1 MAYRQTLPLFA
12 LTGGSALIALG
23 TCFLRPCLDS
33 PGTGTLYSVPPA
45 TEISSTV
52 DLPLDT
58 SSAQDI
64 HQNLYHPL
72 VTLELPLCLASDGDM
87 CSNIAFPTFPNYA
100 QPSPYSS
107 NNHLPTAVIQ
117 QIHVPALQCSP
128 SEAPL
133 PNYFLP
139 ERCALAPP
147 TSASIPASTLSS
159 SFFAVA
165 LCLCLLCGWVA
176 FSFRSRLTALGTKIT
191 AALALRCCHWLT
203 ISDDLLDEWTGAQVP
218 RAGMSKVKSP
228 VKRLSFQSLSS
239 PMASDSDVN
248 GLYAAPPFQN
258 LGGSFSP
265 SPDVVRMLQDAVTED
280 LDDIPHGRFT
290 VIHPPRYATR
300 RATDGDCRYQAY
312 KRVYIG
318 AEPEVGQDRQ
328 DGLADESAHV
338 PYRTTTF
345 GPREKDDG
353 PSLIESHVAGASR
366 PPLLQLAN
374 ILPTGLRLEEAD
386 PLSTSSTMSSRP
398 SRRSSLSV
406 SFSDELKYRILSP
419 MVDNG
424 VDRFASSNLSSPF
437 LGSMLVQDEKLSPLP
452 RRRST
457 DMRPGREFRDAKQ
470 STTALGASRSAASRY
485 ASRTT
490 TVSDAGRS
498 MPSTDTGRS
507 TAVRDDSRAM
517 PHRRS
522 LDSDDWERSSTSSR
536 ASIMVSR
543 ASDLSSRTSSQSLSR
558 SFGRL
563 SLHSD
568 DWERSPVSSRA
579 SSHSASSTVSRSSSR
594 AGSRL
599 STLAA
604 LRLDRRPSASSRDSP
619 RSTASSSSRYSSS
632 SRASSRASS
641 PSASDT
647 ESLRSLS
654 DESLLPYDNERLLSD
669 HGEDLP
675 FASPSTPT
683 PARSR
688 TSTTKRWQRPEVG
701 WPKED
706 PEDEDMEPMTADG
719 QFNMAWW
726 HKRKEAENRPSTP
739 SVISVVG

>member
-1 MAYRQTLPLFA
+1 M
-12 LTGGSALIALG
+12 TGGSALIALG
-23 TCFLRPCLDS
+23 TCFFRPCLDS
-33 PGTGTLYSVPPA
+33 PGTGTLYFVPPA

-64 HQNLYHPL
+64 HQNLDHPL
-72 VTLELPLCLASDGDM
+72 VTLELPLCLASDGDI
-87 CSNIAFPTFPNYA
+87 CSNIAFPSFSNYA
-100 QPSPYSS
+100 QPSTDSYS
-107 NNHLPTAVIQ
+107 NHLTTAVVQ
-117 QIHVPALQCSP
+117 QVPIHALQCSP

-133 PNYFLP
+133 PNYFLQ
-139 ERCALAPP
+139 EYCIFPP
-147 TSASIPASTLSS
+147 PSSTSISASTLSS
-159 SFFAVA
+159 SFLIIAF
-165 LCLCLLCGWVA
+165 CLSLLCGWVA
-176 FSFRSRLTALGTKIT
+176 FSFRCRITALCFEMT
-191 AALALRCCHWLT
+191 AALAFKGYLPFVLY
-203 ISDDLLDEWTGAQVP
+203 DDALDEWTGAQVP
-218 RAGMSKVKSP
+218 RAIMSDDKSP
-228 VKRLSFQSLSS
+228 VKRSSSQSLPSL
-239 PMASDSDVN
+239 MVSDSDVN
-248 GLYAAPPFQN
+248 FPRPAPPFRN
-258 LGGSFSP
+258 LGGSFSA
-265 SPDVVRMLQDAVTED
+265 SSDVARSLQDAVAGD
-280 LDDIPHGRFT
+280 LDDIPNGRFT

-300 RATDGDCRYQAY
+300 RTTDGDCRYQAY

-318 AEPEVGQDRQ
+318 TEPEVGQDRQ

-353 PSLIESHVAGASR
+353 SSLTESHVAGASR
-366 PPLLQLAN
+366 PPLLLLAHV
-374 ILPTGLRLEEAD
+374 LSTGLGSEEAD
-386 PLSTSSTMSSRP
+386 PLSTSSAMSSRP

-424 VDRFASSNLSSPF
+424 VDRFASSSLSSPF
-437 LGSMLVQDEKLSPLP
+437 LGSMLAQDEKLSPLP

-457 DMRPGREFRDAKQ
+457 DVRTGQESRGAMR
-470 STTALGASRSAASRY
+470 STATLDASRSAASGY
-485 ASRTT
+485 ASRSTI
-490 TVSDAGRS
+490 VPDAGRS
-498 MPSTDTGRS
+498 MASPNTGRLM
-507 TAVRDDSRAM
+507 AVRDDNRTM

-522 LDSDDWERSSTSSR
+522 LDSDDWESSSTSSR
-536 ASIMVSR
+536 ASKI
-543 ASDLSSRTSSQSLSR
+543 SSRTSSQSLSR
-558 SFGRL
+558 SFSRL
-563 SLHSD
+563 SLDSD
-568 DWERSPVSSRA
+568 DWERSLVSSRA
-579 SSHSASSTVSRSSSR
+579 SSRSASSTVSRSSSR
-594 AGSRL
+594 AGPRL
-599 STLAA
+599 STSA
-604 LRLDRRPSASSRDSP
+604 LSRLGSFPTSSRDSP
-619 RSTASSSSRYSSS
+619 RSSTSTSSRYSSS

-647 ESLRSLS
+647 ESLRSLN

-688 TSTTKRWQRPEVG
+688 SSTKRWQRREAG

-706 PEDEDMEPMTADG
+706 PEDEAMEPMTADG

>member
-1 MAYRQTLPLFA
+1 M
-12 LTGGSALIALG
+12 TGGSALIALG
-23 TCFLRPCLDS
+23 TCFFRPCLDS
-33 PGTGTLYSVPPA
+33 PNTGSLYSAPPA
-45 TEISSTV
+45 TG
-52 DLPLDT
+52 T
-58 SSAQDI
+58 SSAAHSPLDASSAQI
-64 HQNLYHPL
+64 THQGFRHSL
-72 VTLELPLCLASDGDM
+72 VAPELPICLAPEGDM
-87 CSNIAFPTFPNYA
+87 CMNTAFPTFPNYA
-100 QPSPYSS
+100 QPSADSC

-117 QIHVPALQCSP
+117 QAHVPALQCSP
-128 SEAPL
+128 SETPL

-147 TSASIPASTLSS
+147 TSVSIPASTLSS
-159 SFFAVA
+159 SFLAVA

-218 RAGMSKVKSP
+218 RVGMSDVKSP
-228 VKRLSFQSLSS
+228 VKRSSFQSLSS

-248 GLYAAPPFQN
+248 GLYAAPPLQN

-265 SPDVVRMLQDAVTED
+265 SSDVVRMLQDAITED

-290 VIHPPRYATR
+290 VIHPPRYASR

-338 PYRTTTF
+338 PYRTTKF

-353 PSLIESHVAGASR
+353 PSLTESHVAGASR
-366 PPLLQLAN
+366 PPLLLLAN
-374 ILPTGLRLEEAD
+374 VLPTGLGSEAD

-419 MVDNG
+419 MVDKG
-424 VDRFASSNLSSPF
+424 VDRFASSSLSSPF
-437 LGSMLVQDEKLSPLP
+437 LGSTSAQDEKLSPLP

-457 DMRPGREFRDAKQ
+457 DMRTGTDFRDARR
-470 STTALGASRSAASRY
+470 STTALDASRSAASRY
-485 ASRTT
+485 ASRST
-490 TVSDAGRS
+490 TVPDAGRS
-498 MPSTDTGRS
+498 MASTDTGRL

-522 LDSDDWERSSTSSR
+522 LDSDDWVRSSTSSR
-536 ASIMVSR
+536 ASNM
-543 ASDLSSRTSSQSLSR
+543 SSRTSSQSLSR

-563 SLHSD
+563 SLDSD
-568 DWERSPVSSRA
+568 DWELSSVSSRA
-579 SSHSASSTVSRSSSR
+579 SYRSASSTVSRSSSR

-599 STLAA
+599 STLASS
-604 LRLDRRPSASSRDSP
+604 RLGRSSSTSSRDSH
-619 RSTASSSSRYSSS
+619 RSSTSSSSRYSSS

-647 ESLRSLS
+647 ESLRSLN
-654 DESLLPYDNERLLSD
+654 EKSLLPYDNERLLSD
-669 HGEDLP
+669 NDGNLT
-675 FASPSTPT
+675 FTSPSTPT
-683 PARSR
+683 PVRSR
-688 TSTTKRWQRPEVG
+688 SLTRRRQRPEAG

-706 PEDEDMEPMTADG
+706 LEDEGMEPMTADG

>member
-33 PGTGTLYSVPPA
+33 PDTGSLYSVPPA
-45 TEISSTV
+45 IEISSTF
-52 DLPLDT
+52 DMPLDT
-58 SSAQDI
+58 SSAQNI
-64 HQNLYHPL
+64 HQIP
-72 VTLELPLCLASDGDM
+72 SF
-87 CSNIAFPTFPNYA
+87 SNYA
-100 QPSPYSS
+100 QPSTDSYG
-107 NNHLPTAVIQ
+107 NHLTIAVVQ
-117 QIHVPALQCSP
+117 QVPIHALQCSP

-139 ERCALAPP
+139 EYCVLPP
-147 TSASIPASTLSS
+147 PSSASISASTLSS
-159 SFFAVA
+159 SVLIIAF
-165 LCLCLLCGWVA
+165 CLSLLCGWVA
-176 FSFRSRLTALGTKIT
+176 FSFRCRITAIFFKMT
-191 AALALRCCHWLT
+191 AALAFKGYLSLVLY
-203 ISDDLLDEWTGAQVP
+203 DDLLDEWTDAQVP
-218 RAGMSKVKSP
+218 RAIMSDNKSP
-228 VKRLSFQSLSS
+228 VKRSSPQSLPSLMVS
-239 PMASDSDVN
+239 NFDVN
-248 GLYAAPPFQN
+248 CPLPAPPFRN
-258 LGGSFSP
+258 LGGSFSA
-265 SPDVVRMLQDAVTED
+265 SSDVARSLQDTVAED
-280 LDDIPHGRFT
+280 LDDIPNGRFT

-353 PSLIESHVAGASR
+353 PSLTESHVVGASR
-366 PPLLQLAN
+366 PPLLLLAN
-374 ILPTGLRLEEAD
+374 VLPMGLGSEEAD
-386 PLSTSSTMSSRP
+386 PLSTSSAPSSRP

-419 MVDNG
+419 INDNG
-424 VDRFASSNLSSPF
+424 VDRFASGSLSSPF
-437 LGSMLVQDEKLSPLP
+437 LGSILAQDEKLSPLP

-457 DMRPGREFRDAKQ
+457 DLRTGQSFRDVRR
-470 STTALGASRSAASRY
+470 STAVLDASRSAASRY
-485 ASRTT
+485 TSRSTT
-490 TVSDAGRS
+490 APDAV
-498 MPSTDTGRS
+498 RS

-522 LDSDDWERSSTSSR
+522 LDSDEWERSSTSSR
-536 ASIMVSR
+536 ASSMVSR
-543 ASDLSSRTSSQSLSR
+543 INNISSRTSSQSLSR

-563 SLHSD
+563 SLDSD
-568 DWERSPVSSRA
+568 DWERTSVSSRA
-579 SSHSASSTVSRSSSR
+579 SSRSVSSTVSRSSSR
-594 AGSRL
+594 AGTRL

-604 LRLDRRPSASSRDSP
+604 SRLDRGPSASSRDSP
-619 RSTASSSSRYSSS
+619 RSSTSSSSRYSSS
-632 SRASSRASS
+632 SRTSSRASS

-647 ESLRSLS
+647 ESLRSLN

-669 HGEDLP
+669 HGKDLP

-688 TSTTKRWQRPEVG
+688 TSIKRWQRAEAG

-726 HKRKEAENRPSTP
+726 HKRKEAENRLSTP